1 MPMILL
7 LNARSGTGRRSSCAR
22 TGIAKGE
29 DCMWNSGRD
38 PFDAFRF
45 FALQVPCMV
54 LGSLL
59 GTLGAVA
66 ILQAL
71 GV

>member
-1 MPMILL
+1 
-7 LNARSGTGRRSSCAR
+7 
-22 TGIAKGE
+22 
-29 DCMWNSGRD
+29 MWNFGRD
-38 PFDAFRF
+38 PFG
-45 FALQVPCMV
+45 ALQFLLLRVPCMV
-54 LGSLL
+54 LGSLV

>member
-1 MPMILL
+1 
-7 LNARSGTGRRSSCAR
+7 
-22 TGIAKGE
+22 
-29 DCMWNSGRD
+29 MWNFDRD
-38 PFDAFRF
+38 PFNAFQF
-45 FALQVPCMV
+45 FALHLPCTI
-54 LGSLL
+54 LGALL

>member
-1 MPMILL
+1 
-7 LNARSGTGRRSSCAR
+7 
-22 TGIAKGE
+22 
-29 DCMWNSGRD
+29 MWNLGRD

-45 FALQVPCMV
+45 FALQLPCTI
-54 LGSLL
+54 LGALL
-59 GTLGAVA
+59 GTLGVVA

>member
-1 MPMILL
+1 MGVAFM
-7 LNARSGTGRRSSCAR
+7 RQF
-22 TGIAKGE
+22 
-29 DCMWNSGRD
+29 GRD

-45 FALQVPCMV
+45 FALQVPCMIFGA
-54 LGSLL
+54 LI

-66 ILQAL
+66 ILQVL

>member
-1 MPMILL
+1 
-7 LNARSGTGRRSSCAR
+7 
-22 TGIAKGE
+22 
-29 DCMWNSGRD
+29 MWNSGRD

>member
-7 LNARSGTGRRSSCAR
+7 QNARSGTGRRSSIAR

-29 DCMWNSGRD
+29 HCMWNFGPD

-45 FALQVPCMV
+45 FALQVPCMI

-59 GTLGAVA
+59 GTLGVVA
-66 ILQAL
+66 ILQVL
-71 GV
+71 GG

>member
-1 MPMILL
+1 
-7 LNARSGTGRRSSCAR
+7 
-22 TGIAKGE
+22 
-29 DCMWNSGRD
+29 MWNFGRD
-38 PFDAFRF
+38 PFDAFQF
-45 FALQVPCMV
+45 FAFQLPCTI

-66 ILQAL
+66 ILQIL

>member
-1 MPMILL
+1 
-7 LNARSGTGRRSSCAR
+7 
-22 TGIAKGE
+22 
-29 DCMWNSGRD
+29 MWNFGRD

-45 FALQVPCMV
+45 VAFQLPCTL
-54 LGSLL
+54 LGALL